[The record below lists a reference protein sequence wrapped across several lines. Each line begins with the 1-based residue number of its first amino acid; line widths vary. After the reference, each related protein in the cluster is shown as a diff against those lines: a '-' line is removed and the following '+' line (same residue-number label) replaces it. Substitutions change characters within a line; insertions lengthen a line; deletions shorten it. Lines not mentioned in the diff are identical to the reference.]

1 MKLFPL
7 STLVFF
13 SILFLHGGSAALRVG
28 GWHELSMRNL
38 RYSQSDNPCR
48 SISPTW
54 HLFLT
59 REGTESGEKKIPNED
74 LWQLIIIPRNV
85 CNQTKRKRKIA
96 SKMKPAAARWMVGSS
111 SRSLSHQIDRKRKRW
126 RRRWRR
132 ESLSCVRHNRR
143 LWRYLV
149 REQCW
154 SSELCS
160 WMDAWIDQAVRFKKF
175 KQH

>member
-1 MKLFPL
+1 MVEAPL
-7 STLVFF
+7 CEWVDDMNYQWGISAIPKAIIHVAPSLRHGTCFWLVK
-13 SILFLHGGSAALRVG
+13 AQKV
-28 GWHELSMRNL
+28 
-38 RYSQSDNPCR
+38 
-48 SISPTW
+48 
-54 HLFLT
+54 
-59 REGTESGEKKIPNED
+59 EKKIPNED